1 MAFGDFVSWW
11 LYPHLD
17 CSDTLLGSINSQ
29 VIEINE
35 VKDPQAWDGALL
47 NLPANHVLQSWTW
60 GEFKAAYGWT
70 ATRLLFT
77 EGGQVRAAAQVLR
90 RQLPRLP
97 LAVMYVPKGPALD
110 YADLAL
116 LEIVLTHL
124 ETVARRGRAIFI
136 KIDPD
141 VCLVDDDEPHPVVA
155 VLARRG
161 WRRSAEQIQ
170 FPNTVLVDLTGN
182 EDTILEAMK
191 SKTRYNVRLAAR
203 RGVTVHLGSV
213 DDLPPFY
220 QLYNETSQRDG
231 FLIRPYAYYQDA
243 WGRFLEAG
251 RARLFLAEHEGEMLA
266 GLILFV
272 FGKTAWYMYGASSDQ
287 KRELM
292 PNHLLQWE
300 AMRWARAQGC
310 TVYDMWGAPDVLDE
324 SDPLWGVYRFKAGF
338 GGQFTRR
345 IGAYDYPARQL
356 LYWAY
361 TVLMPRYLDFL
372 RRRHRIMPPSS
383 L

>member
-1 MAFGDFVSWW
+1 LTAEM
-11 LYPHLD
+11 
-17 CSDTLLGSINSQ
+17 
-29 VIEINE
+29 IEVNE
-35 VKDPQAWDGALL
+35 VNDPQTWDDALL
-47 NLPANHVLQSWTW
+47 NLPTNHVLQSWSW

-77 EGGQVRAAAQVLR
+77 EGDQVRAAAQVLR

-110 YADLAL
+110 YTDLPL
-116 LEIVLTHL
+116 LEAVLARL
-124 ETVARRGRAIFI
+124 EAVARRGRAIFV

-141 VCLVDDDEPHPVVA
+141 VCLADDGETHPVVIA
-155 VLARRG
+155 LTRRG
-161 WRRSAEQIQ
+161 WRHSAEQIQ
-170 FPNTVLVDLTGN
+170 FPNTVLVDLARD
-182 EDTILEAMK
+182 EDAILAAMK
-191 SKTRYNVRLAAR
+191 SKTRYNIRLAAR
-203 RGVTVHLGSV
+203 RGVTVRLGSM
-213 DDLPPFY
+213 DDLPLFY

-243 WGRFLEAG
+243 WGRFLKAG
-251 RARLFLAEHEGEMLA
+251 RAQLFLAEHEGETLA
-266 GLILFV
+266 GLILFI
-272 FGKTAWYMYGASSDQ
+272 FGKTAWYMYGASSGRQ
-287 KRELM
+287 RKLM

-324 SDPLWGVYRFKAGF
+324 SDPMWGVYRFKAGF

-345 IGAYDYPARQL
+345 IGAYDYPTWRP

-361 TVLMPRYLDFL
+361 TVVMPRYLDFL
-372 RRRHRIMPPSS
+372 RRRHRQPAPG
-383 L
+383 

>member
-1 MAFGDFVSWW
+1 MIEVSEVQ
-11 LYPHLD
+11 D
-17 CSDTLLGSINSQ
+17 SQ
-29 VIEINE
+29 T
-35 VKDPQAWDGALL
+35 WDATLL
-47 NLPANHVLQSWTW
+47 NLPANHVLQSWSW

-77 EGGQVRAAAQVLR
+77 EEGRVRAAAQVLR
-90 RQLPRLP
+90 RRMLHLP
-97 LAVMYVPKGPALD
+97 LAVMYVPKGPAMD
-110 YADLAL
+110 YANLPL
-116 LEIVLTHL
+116 LETVLAHL
-124 ETVARRGRAIFI
+124 EAVARRGQAIFI

-141 VCLVDDDEPHPVVA
+141 VCLKDDDESHPVVA
-155 VLARRG
+155 VLRRRG
-161 WRRSAEQIQ
+161 WRHSAEQIQ
-170 FPNTVLVDLTGN
+170 FPNTVLVDLVPD
-182 EDTILEAMK
+182 EEAILAAMK
-191 SKTRYNVRLAAR
+191 SKTRYNIRLAAR
-203 RGVTVHLGSV
+203 HGVTVRLGTV
-213 DDLPPFY
+213 DDLPLFY

-251 RARLFLAEHEGEMLA
+251 RAQLFLAEHEGDTLA
-266 GLILFV
+266 GLILFI
-272 FGKTAWYMYGASSDQ
+272 FGQTAWYMYGASSAQ

-345 IGAYDYPARQL
+345 IGAYDYPTRGP
-356 LYWAY
+356 LYRAY
-361 TVLMPRYLDFL
+361 TLLMPRYLNFL
-372 RRRHRIMPPSS
+372 RRRHQVR
-383 L
+383 